1 MQGIGRQRDPLSERD
16 GRMRRGTKEPVC
28 NKDCFHC
35 PYPDCVA
42 DDTMDL
48 EDYREARERDLDL
61 RRTPEQ
67 KKLAA
72 KQKAYREANR
82 EEIAAYQKAYYE
94 ANREELSAYK
104 KAYYEANREE
114 IAAYKKAYREAR
126 RWAGLSQVV
135 VAEALGI
142 SQPTYS
148 MWETGALPSD
158 YDRVMG
164 TIARLA
170 RCSVEMLETA
180 CVASLQKRAAFR

>member
-82 EEIAAYQKAYYE
+82 EEIAAYRKAYYEANREEIAAYQKAYYE

-148 MWETGALPSD
+148 
-158 YDRVMG
+158 
-164 TIARLA
+164 I
-170 RCSVEMLETA
+170 
-180 CVASLQKRAAFR
+180 